1 MYPTPSPMRADRA
14 PAAGGAVRLAPR
26 AVLLVLANVL
36 MACAGGTVAMAQAG
50 IRPVITPGTGGA
62 EMVLREVGVDE
73 AYDSVIPRDA
83 TFLDHQGRTVRLGD
97 LWHSERPALLQFV
110 YYQCATTCD
119 VSLAATTTVLL
130 QQPRSVGI
138 DLDVYTIS
146 MDPRD
151 TPQVAAEARER
162 TLGRYGRAEAADGWH
177 FLVGSEEQI
186 RRVAGAVGYRYRW
199 DEPSQQFAHP
209 AVMMVLRAGDEPRVG
224 RYLYGIEH
232 SPNDVRIG
240 LAEAADGRTVGA
252 AEAALLFCFEYDAQQ
267 GRYVVMAWRIMRV
280 GGGITALLLVSV
292 LLYFWRKELRGRRAP
307 RVAER
312 ADAGSSVAR

>member
-1 MYPTPSPMRADRA
+1 MTTSLLTR
-14 PAAGGAVRLAPR
+14 
-26 AVLLVLANVL
+26 LLVAIALTASVGVGS
-36 MACAGGTVAMAQAG
+36 ARAQAG

-73 AYDSVIPRDA
+73 TYETPIPLDA
-83 TFLDHQGRTVRLGD
+83 TFRDHEGRTITLGE
-97 LWHSERPALLQFV
+97 LWHSDRPALLQFV

-119 VSLAATTTVLL
+119 VALTGTTSVLI
-130 QQPRSVGI
+130 QQPRSVGM

-151 TPQVAAEARER
+151 TPAAAAEARGR
-162 TLGRYGRAEAADGWH
+162 ALGRYGRAEASEGWH
-177 FLVGSEEQI
+177 FLVGDEAQI
-186 RRVAGAVGYRYRW
+186 QRVASAVGYRYRW

-209 AVMMVLRAGDEPRVG
+209 AVMMILRAGSEPRVG

-240 LAEAADGRTVGA
+240 VAEAADGRTVDA
-252 AEAALLFCFEYDAQQ
+252 AEAALLYCFQYDAQQ
-267 GRYVVMAWRIMRV
+267 GRYVVMAWRIMRI

-292 LLYFWRKELRGRRAP
+292 LLYFWRNELRGRRGSPVAGATSAAGGAP
-307 RVAER
+307 
-312 ADAGSSVAR
+312 GTT